1 MNISEAKLLL
11 GAAEL
16 ANDSVIFEGKH
27 GVGKSD
33 IIKQYSRE
41 NNYFCQELFLSLFD
55 TGDLAGIPRSV
66 LIGTTPTTVWA
77 APDWFVSITDAAFPQ
92 VNRISDL
99 VMPTDFAEHL
109 SASHHHA
116 EISRHELNDIYAR
129 FYSLNSDELVLVAR
143 DSLIYNRT
151 GRRSVLFLDELN
163 RSNLDVRQAALQLIL
178 NKELHCHKLPYIQG
192 KCTIIVAAI
201 NPSDAY
207 QVDEL
212 DAALLDRFLHAELKA
227 DAKEWLGWAR
237 SNNVN
242 QVVQDFIAEHPDRLH
257 WTPKDNGIGSTPRS
271 WAKLAAYM
279 DNIQSVPQEIHFPI
293 MKGKIGSELAGQ
305 FLTFFNNYSKVV
317 KLEDIEALVAKQLK
331 RSQNPEVIAKAIAKV
346 IDKQEAIQKTQLA
359 ENLYAKYIVPD
370 TTDAVAA
377 MPAIAFLY
385 AVDIEVLASF
395 LKQQRGSDHDA
406 YMRLATFDN
415 TLNKKALFTKLTTK
429 IQS

>member
-1 MNISEAKLLL
+1 MDV
-11 GAAEL
+11 G
-16 ANDSVIFEGKH
+16 DVI
-27 GVGKSD
+27 
-33 IIKQYSRE
+33 
-41 NNYFCQELFLSLFD
+41 
-55 TGDLAGIPRSV
+55 GIPRTVTRGSTV
-66 LIGTTPTTVWA
+66 TTVWA
-77 APDWFVSITDAAFPQ
+77 APDWHTTITDAAFPQ

-99 VMPTDFAEHL
+99 VMPADFSEHL

-116 EISRHELNDIYAR
+116 EISRHELNDVYAR
-129 FYSLNSDELVLVAR
+129 YYNLNSDELVLVAR

-279 DNIQSVPQEIHFPI
+279 DNIQGIPQEIHFPI

-317 KLEDIEALVAKQLK
+317 KMEDIEALVAKQLK
-331 RSQNPEVIAKAIAKV
+331 RTQNPEVIAKAIAKV
-346 IDKQEAIQKTQLA
+346 IEKQEAIQKTQLA
-359 ENLYAKYIVPD
+359 ENLYAKYIVPN
-370 TTDAVAA
+370 TTDAIAA

-406 YMRLATFDN
+406 YMRLAAFDN

-429 IQS
+429 VQSA